1 MNALLNPRTAVNC
14 FENCADFIAISP
26 TPGAMQ
32 LKLSSGG
39 SDENKCWN
47 YRKRTKTKHRLETKL
62 VIRPWFMVNPP
73 KFKLATFA
81 FQSVI
86 LNIFF

>member
-39 SDENKCWN
+39 SDKNF
-47 YRKRTKTKHRLETKL
+47 ETK
-62 VIRPWFMVNPP
+62 
-73 KFKLATFA
+73 
-81 FQSVI
+81 
-86 LNIFF
+86 